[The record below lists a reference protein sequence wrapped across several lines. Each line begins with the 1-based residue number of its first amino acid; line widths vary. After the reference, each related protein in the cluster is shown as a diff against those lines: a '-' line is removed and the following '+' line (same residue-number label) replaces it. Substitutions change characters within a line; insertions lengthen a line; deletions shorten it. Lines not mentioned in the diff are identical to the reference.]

1 MREEKKIVMEKK
13 TNGRQSS
20 VPSKANGSDTKKDN
34 VLKNGKYGKRRENN
48 NGFFSDNGSYRKPI
62 PQKQKNF
69 GDKRPRSRG
78 YSNQKQVPA
87 LEDSAV
93 EVGSA
98 YQVGSK
104 KANFNH
110 LLNFTYAP
118 RDSGVMDCWPQGGRS
133 GRQNRSARV
142 CYNKEQFLQANCQF
156 VVKEDGDYSVHYMDP
171 DVLVKWEAIEQVRV
185 FGHEIPSCPVCL
197 EHPVAAKMTRCGH
210 IYCWACIIHYLA
222 LGEKTWRKCPICYEA
237 VHSEDLKS
245 VVAKKTHNYKA
256 GEMIS
261 MTLMKK
267 ERGSTYAVPKNVW
280 EKRGHFHNIDDAESI
295 TQHQKILIALPEQV
309 LNIVADQKQALQ
321 MQLIDAE
328 PSEEPFIEAALA
340 NLKEKEECLTGVARV
355 KEKTGIVSNLKVLG
369 KDATRQKSSPMK
381 ESEPS
386 KPSII
391 KKIEQY
397 GSDFTDDEEEEDKDE
412 DLYHN
417 KPQDRVGTTLS
428 EFVSTSEN
436 VEIEK
441 HDLYEEKPG
450 IQERA
455 SESIVPPE
463 YFMIGS
469 PENPHMRPAMEAL
482 PEIMPVEEA
491 AEHLELPVEVKQRTG
506 GQKSSDAF
514 YFYQAADG
522 QHLYLHS
529 LNARCLVHE
538 YGSLENCPQTI
549 TAVIVEKETV
559 FITEELRKRLRY
571 LNHLPLTCSFEVA
584 ELALKPPV
592 LSKETLKHFADDIMK
607 RCILRRKKNRE
618 ERRWAKHAD
627 EEERKRLGLGSRGTI
642 VQSEFVLSGSFVPK
656 STDDA
661 ARSDTSSSSL
671 ETSLLSPTGSS
682 CSASEI
688 SPFVSVL
695 HKEGEQKTSLSFA
708 QMLKAGKQVTVWP
721 KAVKQEVIS
730 VSPVIKPKN
739 PSSDE
744 SDSEDR
750 IPVPEFHAS
759 FGDAIEAAILNLENS
774 SDDADLPKS
783 QKEEKPSLVKK
794 KGGSSGKTGVT
805 GGKKKKKQTVL
816 FSTSMARGGK

>member
-1 MREEKKIVMEKK
+1 MKEKRIVMEKK

-34 VLKNGKYGKRRENN
+34 VPKSAKFGKRRENN
-48 NGFFSDNGSYRKPI
+48 VFYSDNGNYRKTS

-78 YSNQKQVPA
+78 YSTNQKQVPA
-87 LEDSAV
+87 LEDSAI
-93 EVGSA
+93 EIGSA

-118 RDSGVMDCWPQGGRS
+118 RDGGVLDYWPRGGRS

-197 EHPVAAKMTRCGH
+197 EHPIAAKMTRCGH
-210 IYCWACIIHYLA
+210 IYCWACILHYLA

-245 VVAKKTHNYKA
+245 VVVKKTHNYMA
-256 GEMIS
+256 GEMIT

-280 EKRGHFHNIDDAESI
+280 EKRGHFHNINDAESI

-321 MQLIDAE
+321 IQLIDAE

-340 NLKEKEECLTGVARV
+340 NIKEKEGCLTGIARV
-355 KEKTGIVSNLKVLG
+355 KEEETGIVSNVKVLS
-369 KDATRQKSSPMK
+369 KDATRK
-381 ESEPS
+381 ESSHMRESQPS
-386 KPSII
+386 KPCMI
-391 KKIEQY
+391 KKI
-397 GSDFTDDEEEEDKDE
+397 GSDFSDDEEEKDKDE
-412 DLYHN
+412 GLNQN
-417 KPQDRVGTTLS
+417 KPQDRVNPTLS
-428 EFVSTSEN
+428 EFVSASEN
-436 VEIEK
+436 QETEQ
-441 HDLYEEKPG
+441 HDLYEEKPR
-450 IQERA
+450 IQEGTCESA
-455 SESIVPPE
+455 VLSED
-463 YFMIGS
+463 FMVGS
-469 PENPHMRPAMEAL
+469 PENPHLWPAMEAL
-482 PEIMPVEEA
+482 PDIMPVEEA
-491 AEHLELPVEVKQRTG
+491 AEHLELPVEVKQRPG
-506 GQKSSDAF
+506 SQKSSDAF

-549 TAVIVEKETV
+549 TAIIVEKETV

-571 LNHLPLTCSFEVA
+571 LNHLPLTCAFEVA

-592 LSKETLKHFADDIMK
+592 LSKETLKHFADDIEK
-607 RCILRRKKNRE
+607 RSILRRKKNRE

-642 VQSEFVLSGSFVPK
+642 VQSEFVLSGSCVPK

-671 ETSLLSPTGSS
+671 DTSLKSPTGFS
-682 CSASEI
+682 CSTPEI
-688 SPFVSVL
+688 SPFVSSL
-695 HKEGEQKTSLSFA
+695 QKEGEQTTNLSFA
-708 QMLKAGKQVTVWP
+708 QMLKAGKQATVWP
-721 KAVKQEVIS
+721 KAGKQEVIS
-730 VSPVIKPKN
+730 VSPVIKPNN
-739 PSSDE
+739 PGSDE

-759 FGDAIEAAILNLENS
+759 FEDAIQAAIQSLENS
-774 SDDADLPKS
+774 S
-783 QKEEKPSLVKK
+783 EK
-794 KGGSSGKTGVT
+794 GSGSGKMGVT
-805 GGKKKKKQTVL
+805 GGKKKKKQMVL